1 MEALAFIITG
11 VTVIVIADAV
21 LSWIQPDPDAV
32 PRRYLARLTD
42 PLYAPIR
49 AILPSSG
56 PFDFSPL
63 VLIVLLQLLK
73 GALLGTL

>member
-1 MEALAFIITG
+1 MEFIAFLING
-11 VTVIVIADAV
+11 VMAVIIADAV
-21 LSWIQPDPDAV
+21 LSWVQPDPDAV
-32 PRRYLARLTD
+32 PRRYLVALTD

-63 VLIVLLQLLK
+63 VLLVLLSVLK
-73 GALLGTL
+73 GAVLG